1 MPEAT
6 AISTPKSNGATNGH
20 RKHEVTFP
28 ELVQAYHQWE
38 TSDDGPTG
46 EARLARFK
54 EMLDEFQARSGN
66 VIDAY
71 WCHREASAVA
81 LTRREYTKRTRFGRT
96 RKIEYRLH
104 RVSDWV
110 VGENHEIADLLHDS
124 DILAIKAASS
134 LEGVPRMVVMQ
145 WLLLVDSHLLGF
157 LERYR
162 DEPCHPAVAELFAA
176 NERAELRRIEE
187 YYFRAGEKRA
197 RMRYVAGM
205 VLFGVALVAAVA
217 AATAGVLAIFHQLD
231 VQSESLQEFYAAAAA
246 GGVGAVIS
254 VLMRMS
260 RGSFAIDHE
269 LARRDVMLIGA
280 YRPLIGSVSGIVIY
294 FIVQTPLV
302 PIQTSALTLPFFV
315 VVAFLAGF
323 SERWT
328 TVVLSG
334 AMRTIGEHGEHSAE
348 TAAVAAAAPP
358 PSDVLDTQRPHQHRP
373 SARVSTSAGS

>member
-6 AISTPKSNGATNGH
+6 AISTPRTNGATNGH
-20 RKHEVTFP
+20 GKHEVTFP
-28 ELVQAYHQWE
+28 EVVQAYHDWE

-54 EMLDEFQARSGN
+54 DMLDQFQSRSGQ

-71 WCHREASAVA
+71 WCHREPSAVA
-81 LTRREYTKRTRFGRT
+81 LTRREFTKRTRFGRT

-134 LEGVPRMVVMQ
+134 LEGVPRAVVMQ

-162 DEPCHPAVAELFAA
+162 NEPCHPAVAELFAA

-205 VLFGVALVAAVA
+205 ILFGVLLVTAVA
-217 AATAGVLAIFHQLD
+217 AATAGVLAIFHELD
-231 VQSESLQEFYAAAAA
+231 VRSESLQEFYAAAAA

-260 RGSFAIDHE
+260 GRGTFAIDHE
-269 LARRDVMLIGA
+269 LSRREVMLVGA

-302 PIQTSALTLPFFV
+302 PIEASALTLPFFV

-328 TVVLSG
+328 RLVLSG
-334 AMRTIGEHGEHSAE
+334 AMRTIGEHGDRRDDTPSAA
-348 TAAVAAAAPP
+348 TAP
-358 PSDVLDTQRPHQHRP
+358 PSDVLDLPRPHQQAP
-373 SARVSTSAGS
+373 VVTAGG